1 MKAHAA
7 HRGPP
12 PDVDEGDARD
22 LAALLRRELRP
33 TPGRL
38 GDSVRIVVVVLAVVA
53 ILETFRIPEIA
64 VSAYIVLFL
73 SGREAASTVRTALA
87 AGMAV
92 VLAILTAIAV
102 FMLSLSEP
110 ALRIPLVAVTTF
122 GAMFLA
128 RAATLGP
135 VFFVAGF
142 VIAYGLTLGDEVLGL
157 ALQPATVGNAPQFE
171 VPEIFFVP
179 PEDALVRFLLWFS
192 LTIVVPVVLLI
203 AANLLTGRD
212 PAVLL
217 RRALTE
223 RLATATRFCAGER
236 GAERQ
241 LEAQGF
247 EGTAQLH
254 KLHDLAGFLRR
265 GKRRVPWGVSLID
278 HIGRLGLLLLTWLR
292 VEGDNRQP
300 LVPAAG
306 ACRRAKQALQDGKA
320 PSIEP
325 VAITATGAA
334 RPLADAITGTLR
346 AIYETVAAKPGTASP
361 KDREAAERGA
371 HDATE
376 APRRLLAADAF
387 SNPEHVR
394 FALKVTL
401 AVMICYFVMSMT
413 DWPGIHTCV
422 ITAFFVALGTV
433 GDTLH
438 KATLR
443 FVGCLIGA
451 GLGLGAILLLMPLMT
466 ELGDLLL
473 LLAPVTLL
481 AAWVA
486 CGSERVA
493 YAGLQIG
500 LAFYLV
506 VLQGYGPTISMYT
519 ARDRTIGILFGNI
532 VISVIFTTIW
542 PVSVANVV
550 RTNLAR
556 ALEQLAV
563 LVGLGARADV
573 EISQTARSAGETAFG
588 QAIAQA
594 RAVLVNDPF
603 ETSEVRRA
611 VRRRPI
617 DVALVEEVGRL
628 FIPILAILDLYAD
641 PDWRELSEPMRDAI
655 RAHRQAQAAWFR
667 QAAAWVRS
675 GEGAD
680 AVAVG
685 LPEPPAI
692 SGPGDHLTALT
703 TWYRLLHQ
711 DIRKIL
717 DEVGPQP
724 QPVTARSVGDALH
737 AAG

>member
-7 HRGPP
+7 HPSQV
-12 PDVDEGDARD
+12 PDVDEGGAPD
-22 LAALLRRELRP
+22 LVALLRRELRP

-38 GDSVRIVVVVLAVVA
+38 GDSVRVVVVVLVAVA

-87 AGMAV
+87 AGIAV
-92 VLAILTAIAV
+92 VLAIFMTIGV

-110 ALRIPLVAVTTF
+110 ALRIPLIAVMTF
-122 GAMFLA
+122 GAMFLS

-171 VPEIFFVP
+171 LPEIFFVP

-192 LTIVVPVVLLI
+192 LAVVVPVALLI

-212 PAVLL
+212 PALPL

-223 RLATATRFCAGER
+223 RLATATRFCAGKS
-236 GAERQ
+236 GAELV
-241 LEAQGF
+241 LEAQAF
-247 EGTAQLH
+247 EGTAQVR
-254 KLHDLAGFLRR
+254 KLYDLAGGRR
-265 GKRRVPWGVSLID
+265 RLAWGIVLID
-278 HIGRLGLLLLTWLR
+278 HIGRLGLLLLAWLR
-292 VEGDNRQP
+292 VEGDNRQLLAP
-300 LVPAAG
+300 LVG
-306 ACRRAKQALQDGKA
+306 ACRRAELAVQDGKA

-325 VAITATGAA
+325 VAITTTGAA
-334 RPLADAITGTLR
+334 RPLADAITRRLQ
-346 AIYETVAAKPGTASP
+346 AIYETLVAKPGTAFPSES
-361 KDREAAERGA
+361 EAAEKGRQ
-371 HDATE
+371 
-376 APRRLLAADAF
+376 LLAADAF
-387 SNPEHVR
+387 SNPDYVR
-394 FALKVTL
+394 FALKVSL
-401 AVMICYFVMSMT
+401 AVMVCYFVMSMT
-413 DWPGIHTCV
+413 NWPGIHTSV

-466 ELGDLLL
+466 DLGDLLL

-481 AAWVA
+481 AAWIGY
-486 CGSERVA
+486 GSERIS
-493 YAGLQIG
+493 YAGWQIG

-519 ARDRTIGILFGNI
+519 ARDRTIGILFGNA
-532 VISVIFTTIW
+532 VVFAIFTTIW

-550 RTNLAR
+550 RANLAR
-556 ALEQLAV
+556 ALEQLAT
-563 LVGLGARADV
+563 LVGLGARTDGD
-573 EISQTARSAGETAFG
+573 ISQAAKSAEVAFG
-588 QAIAQA
+588 QAIGQA

-603 ETSEVRRA
+603 ETREVRRA
-611 VRRRPI
+611 VGRRSI
-617 DVALVEEVGRL
+617 DATVVEQVGRL
-628 FIPILAILDLYAD
+628 FIPVSAILDLCAD
-641 PDWRELSEPMRDAI
+641 PAGLDLPQPTHDAL
-655 RAHRQAQAAWFR
+655 RAHNQALAAWFR
-667 QAAAWVRS
+667 QAASWTRS
-675 GEGAD
+675 GERAD
-680 AVAVG
+680 AVSAG

-692 SGPGDHLTALT
+692 SGPGDHLSALA
-703 TWYRLLHQ
+703 TWYRLLRE

-717 DEVGPQP
+717 DEVGLQP
-724 QPVTARSVGDALH
+724 QPVTAQSVGDALH

>member
-1 MKAHAA
+1 MKPHARQ
-7 HRGPP
+7 RGRP
-12 PDVDEGDARD
+12 PDVDEGDARG
-22 LAALLRRELRP
+22 LAALLGRELRP

-73 SGREAASTVRTALA
+73 SGREAASTVQTALA
-87 AGMAV
+87 AGIAV
-92 VLAILTAIAV
+92 VLAIFTAIAV

-110 ALRIPLVAVTTF
+110 ALRIPLIAVMTF
-122 GAMFLA
+122 GAMFLS

-157 ALQPATVGNAPQFE
+157 ALQPATVGSAPQFE
-171 VPEIFFVP
+171 LPEILFIP

-192 LTIVVPVVLLI
+192 LAVVVPVVLLI
-203 AANLLTGRD
+203 TANLLTGRD
-212 PAVLL
+212 PALLL

-241 LEAQGF
+241 LEAQAL
-247 EGTAQLH
+247 EGTAQLR
-254 KLHDLAGFLRR
+254 KLYDLAGFLRR
-265 GKRRVPWGVSLID
+265 AKGRPVWGVSLID
-278 HIGRLGLLLLTWLR
+278 DIARLGLLLLSWLR
-292 VEGDNRQP
+292 VEGGQRNL

-306 ACRRAKQALQDGKA
+306 ACRRAERALQEGEA
-320 PSIEP
+320 PSGEP
-325 VAITATGAA
+325 VTITATGAA
-334 RPLADAITGTLR
+334 RPLADAISRRLR
-346 AIYETVAAKPGTASP
+346 AIRETLAGTA
-361 KDREAAERGA
+361 AEHGA
-371 HDATE
+371 HDAGE
-376 APRRLLAADAF
+376 APRELLAVDAF
-387 SNPEHVR
+387 SNPEYVR

-401 AVMICYFVMSMT
+401 AVMTCYFVMSMT

-466 ELGDLLL
+466 DLGDLLL

-481 AAWVA
+481 AAWVGY
-486 CGSERVA
+486 GSERIS
-493 YAGLQIG
+493 YAGWQIG

-532 VISVIFTTIW
+532 VIFAIFTTIW

-550 RTNLAR
+550 RTNFAR

-563 LVGLGARADV
+563 LVGLGAQADV
-573 EISQTARSAGETAFG
+573 ETSRSARSAANSAFE
-588 QAIAQA
+588 QAIAQV

-603 ETSEVRRA
+603 ETREVRRVVGMRRIDSA
-611 VRRRPI
+611 V
-617 DVALVEEVGRL
+617 VEEVARL
-628 FIPILAILDLYAD
+628 FIPVSAILDLRTD
-641 PDWRELSEPMRDAI
+641 RVGHDLPEEMRDAI
-655 RAHRQAQAAWFR
+655 SAYSQALSGWFR
-667 QAAAWVRS
+667 QAASWTRS

-680 AVAVG
+680 EVVDG
-685 LPEPPAI
+685 LPEPPI
-692 SGPGDHLTALT
+692 VSGRSDQLTALA
-703 TWYRLLHQ
+703 TWYGVLHQ
-711 DIRKIL
+711 DIRRIL

-724 QPVTARSVGDALH
+724 QPGIEPSVRDALH

>member
-7 HRGPP
+7 RRSRP

-22 LAALLRRELRP
+22 LVTLLRRELRP

-53 ILETFRIPEIA
+53 IAETFRIPEVA

-87 AGMAV
+87 AGIAV
-92 VLAILTAIAV
+92 VLAIFMTIAV

-110 ALRIPLVAVTTF
+110 ALRIPLMAVITF
-122 GAMFLA
+122 AAMFLS
-128 RAATLGP
+128 RAAALGP

-142 VIAYGLTLGDEVLGL
+142 VIAYGLTLGNEVLGL
-157 ALQPATVGNAPQFE
+157 ALQPATISNAPQFE
-171 VPEIFFVP
+171 LPEILFVP
-179 PEDALVRFLLWFS
+179 PADALVRFLLWFS
-192 LTIVVPVVLLI
+192 LAVVVPVALVI

-212 PAVLL
+212 PALLL
-217 RRALTE
+217 RRALAE
-223 RLATATRFCAGER
+223 RLAASACFCAGGG
-236 GAERQ
+236 GAERR
-241 LEAQGF
+241 LEAQAF
-247 EGTAQLH
+247 EGIAQLR
-254 KLHDLAGFLRR
+254 KLYDLAGGRR
-265 GKRRVPWGVSLID
+265 RLAWGISLID
-278 HIGRLGLLLLTWLR
+278 HIGRLGLMLLAWLR
-292 VEGDNRQP
+292 VEGDTRKQ
-300 LVPAAG
+300 LMPAAD
-306 ACRRAKQALQDGKA
+306 ACRRAEQALQDGKA

-334 RPLADAITGTLR
+334 RPLADAISGTLR
-346 AIYETVAAKPGTASP
+346 GIGETLARMAPGQET
-361 KDREAAERGA
+361 
-371 HDATE
+371 HDAAG
-376 APRRLLAADAF
+376 APHRLLAADAF
-387 SNPEHVR
+387 SNPEYVR

-401 AVMICYFVMSMT
+401 AVMVCYFVMSMT
-413 DWPGIHTCV
+413 NWPGIHTCV

-466 ELGDLLL
+466 DLGDLLL

-481 AAWVA
+481 AAWVGY
-486 CGSERVA
+486 GSERIS
-493 YAGLQIG
+493 YAGWQIG

-532 VISVIFTTIW
+532 VVFAIFATIW

-556 ALEQLAV
+556 ALEQLAA
-563 LVGLGARADV
+563 LVGLGARTDG
-573 EISQTARSAGETAFG
+573 EISQSARSAADTAFG

-603 ETSEVRRA
+603 ETREVRRA
-611 VRRRPI
+611 AGRRPI
-617 DVALVEEVGRL
+617 DAIVVEQVGRL
-628 FIPILAILDLYAD
+628 FIPISAILDLHAYLTGHD
-641 PDWRELSEPMRDAI
+641 VPQPTQEAI
-655 RAHRQAQAAWFR
+655 RAHHQALAGWFR
-667 QAAAWVRS
+667 QAASWTLS
-675 GEGAD
+675 GEGAGEVVD
-680 AVAVG
+680 G
-685 LPEPPAI
+685 LPEPPAL
-692 SGPGDHLTALT
+692 SGPGDHLAALA
-703 TWYRLLHQ
+703 TWYGMLHL
-711 DIRKIL
+711 DIRDIL

-724 QPVTARSVGDALH
+724 RATAP
-737 AAG
+737 